1 MGYLDALGMQ
11 GTKLNGQ
18 LDLLLLA
25 ALTSG
30 EAHGY
35 AVISRTQEQSGGRF
49 ELLEGSV
56 YPALHRLEQLGLVS
70 SRWARQ
76 DGRRRRSYLLTT
88 AGRTALAAKAAAWTD
103 FVSGMGAV
111 LASLRRSAVRP

>member
-1 MGYLDALGMQ
+1 MQ
-11 GTKLNGQ
+11 SAKLNGQ

-35 AVISRTQEQSGGRF
+35 AVISRIQEQSAGRF
-49 ELLEGSV
+49 DLLEGSV
-56 YPALHRLEQLGLVS
+56 YPALHRLEQMGFVS

-76 DGRRRRSYLLTT
+76 DGRRRRTYAL
-88 AGRTALAAKAAAWTD
+88 TALGRSALATKAADWAD
-103 FVSGMGAV
+103 FVSGVGAV
-111 LASLRRSAVRP
+111 LAAPRR